1 MKALYFDE
9 QKQVDEAGAAIIK
22 AVGIY
27 SPGSYV
33 RLGSSETAVVVRRGA
48 NTASP
53 LVAVVLNRYN
63 QPHNELTLRDTSKP
77 EFRVLNSLAP
87 QDVGARLNIQRLMAL
102 TKTRAT
108 A

>member
-1 MKALYFDE
+1 
-9 QKQVDEAGAAIIK
+9 
-22 AVGIY
+22 
-27 SPGSYV
+27 
-33 RLGSSETAVVVRRGA
+33 
-48 NTASP
+48 